1 MPKAVVHEVDQV
13 FVPDFKGVRT
23 VGNRIIYGLG
33 DGSGSPAV
41 SANFTLILPST
52 NANISDILEP
62 VYQITEAGLM
72 FSVAPSP
79 I

>member
-1 MPKAVVHEVDQV
+1 MHEVDQV
-13 FVPDFKGVRT
+13 LVPDFRSVRT
-23 VGNRIIYGLG
+23 EGNRIIYGLG

-41 SANFTLILPST
+41 SANFTLILPSAD
-52 NANISDILEP
+52 ANVSDIVEP
-62 VYQITEAGLM
+62 VYQITDAGLM